1 MMPSLLLGTK
11 TKWGKVAAIMML
23 EGERYY
29 FLVQAATKTKTQ
41 NINLIELRR
50 AIFISPVYTVPKK
63 AVPRPWLHD
72 GLTQ

>member
-29 FLVQAATKTKTQ
+29 FLVQAATKTKA
-41 NINLIELRR
+41 E
-50 AIFISPVYTVPKK
+50 
-63 AVPRPWLHD
+63 AVNMMPAFVVEEVE
-72 GLTQ
+72 T